1 MELNLS
7 EQVGRA
13 VGGDMEALT
22 SLLEHFGP
30 IVRRGLSIGKR
41 WWGTLDADDVMQV
54 TYLEAFMRIG
64 EFDPNRAGSFEAWL
78 RRIAENNLRDAVK
91 VLSADKRPPPERRFR
106 APAGE
111 GRSTQ
116 QFLVDLADEGGANVA
131 SCVATSEGE
140 RLLLDAIEALPADY
154 RTVVRMC
161 DIEGRAASEAAAA
174 MSRSTGAIYMLRAR
188 AHDRLREVLGPASRY
203 LSSVNAPS
211 PRARGS

>member
-1 MELNLS
+1 
-7 EQVGRA
+7 
-13 VGGDMEALT
+13 MEALT
-22 SLLEHFGP
+22 ALLEHFGP
-30 IVRRGLSIGKR
+30 SVRRGLSIGKR

-64 EFDPNRAGSFEAWL
+64 EFDPGRAGSFEAWL

-116 QFLVDLADEGGANVA
+116 QLLLDLADQGGANVA

-154 RTVVRMC
+154 KTVVRMC
-161 DIEGRAASEAAAA
+161 DIEGRAASEAGAA

-188 AHDRLREVLGPASRY
+188 AHDRLRELLGPASRY
-203 LSSVNAPS
+203 LSTVNATI
-211 PRARGS
+211 PRLPGG